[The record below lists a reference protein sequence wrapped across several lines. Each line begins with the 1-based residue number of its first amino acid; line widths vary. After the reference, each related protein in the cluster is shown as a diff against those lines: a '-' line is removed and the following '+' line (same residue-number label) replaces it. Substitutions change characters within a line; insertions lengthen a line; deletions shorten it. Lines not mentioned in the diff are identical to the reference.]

1 MINPAR
7 NHSCLRASAI
17 AALLALAFATAP
29 AANAADMNKVIRHV
43 FPAGEEGFDPAAA
56 HVVEEY
62 AEEPLRWRGRDP
74 QG

>member
-1 MINPAR
+1 
-7 NHSCLRASAI
+7 
-17 AALLALAFATAP
+17 
-29 AANAADMNKVIRHV
+29 VGV
-43 FPAGEEGFDPAAA
+43 AA